1 MKTFIKNT
9 ITLVMLSSIALSC
22 AQQSSQTAD
31 FQRDSVNQEDKN
43 VNTGNIEQS
52 KSDSEFVLAAADGG
66 MLEARLGELALTKA
80 LSPEVKS
87 FAQSMVTDHGKANE
101 ELKIL
106 ASKSN
111 ISIPETLSATSQEK
125 YDAIAQKD
133 GEDFDRAYAEA
144 MVDDHK
150 ETIENFYVEAN
161 KGSESE
167 IRAWAEAKVPILE
180 HHLMMAKKT
189 YDVVKKSE

>member
-9 ITLVMLSSIALSC
+9 ITLVVLSSIALSC
-22 AQQSSQTAD
+22 AQQSSQTVD
-31 FQRDSVNQEDKN
+31 SGRDSVNQEDKN
-43 VNTGNIEQS
+43 VNTANIEQS
-52 KSDSEFVLAAADGG
+52 KSDSEFTLAAADGG
-66 MLEARLGELALTKA
+66 MLEARLGDLALQKA

-111 ISIPETLSATSQEK
+111 LSIPTTLSATSQQK

-144 MVDDHK
+144 MVTDHK

-167 IRAWAEAKVPILE
+167 ISEWAKAKIPILE
-180 HHLMMAKKT
+180 HHLMMAKKM

>member
-1 MKTFIKNT
+1 MNTFIKN
-9 ITLVMLSSIALSC
+9 IMLVMISLTAVSC
-22 AQQSSQTAD
+22 AQQSSQTMES
-31 FQRDSVNQEDKN
+31 QRDSVNQDTSN
-43 VNTGNIEQS
+43 NAYTGNIEHS

-66 MLEARLGELALTKA
+66 MLEVRLGELALTRA

-101 ELKIL
+101 ELKTL

-125 YDAIAQKD
+125 YDAIAQKV

-144 MVDDHK
+144 MIADHK

-161 KGSESE
+161 KDTVSE
-167 IRAWAEAKVPILE
+167 ISDWAEAKVSILE
-180 HHLMMAKKT
+180 HHLTMAKRM
-189 YDVVKKSE
+189 YDIVKKSE

>member
-1 MKTFIKNT
+1 MKTFVKNT
-9 ITLVMLSSIALSC
+9 ITLVMLSSIAFSC
-22 AQQSSQTAD
+22 AQQSSQNMESP
-31 FQRDSVNQEDKN
+31 RDSVKQEDKD

-66 MLEARLGELALTKA
+66 LLEARLGELALTKA

-111 ISIPETLSATSQEK
+111 ISIPEKLSATSQEK

-144 MVDDHK
+144 MVADHK
-150 ETIENFYVEAN
+150 ETIENFHVEAD

-167 IRAWAEAKVPILE
+167 ISDWAEAKITILE
-180 HHLMMAKKT
+180 HHLMMAQKM

>member
-1 MKTFIKNT
+1 M
-9 ITLVMLSSIALSC
+9 MSSIALSC
-22 AQQSSQTAD
+22 AQQSSQTAES
-31 FQRDSVNQEDKN
+31 QRDSVNQDDKN
-43 VNTGNIEQS
+43 VNTGNIEQITN
-52 KSDSEFVLAAADGG
+52 DSEFVLAAADGG

-111 ISIPETLSATSQEK
+111 ILIPETLSATSQEK

-144 MVDDHK
+144 MVADHK
-150 ETIENFYVEAN
+150 ETIETFYVEAN
-161 KGSESE
+161 KASESE
-167 IRAWAEAKVPILE
+167 ISDWAEAKVPMLE
-180 HHLMMAKKT
+180 HHLVMAKNM

>member
-1 MKTFIKNT
+1 MWS
-9 ITLVMLSSIALSC
+9 VAVSC
-22 AQQSSQTAD
+22 AQQSSQTMETK
-31 FQRDSVNQEDKN
+31 RDSVNQEDEN
-43 VNTGNIEQS
+43 INTGNIDQP

-87 FAQSMVTDHGKANE
+87 FAQAMVADHGKANE

-111 ISIPETLSATSQEK
+111 ISIPETLSASSQEK
-125 YDAIAQKD
+125 YDAIAEKD
-133 GEDFDRAYAEA
+133 GEDFDRAYAEL
-144 MVDDHK
+144 MVADHK
-150 ETIENFYVEAN
+150 QTIENFYAEAN

-167 IRAWAEAKVPILE
+167 ITDWAEAKVPILE
-180 HHLMMAKKT
+180 QHLTMAKQM

>member
-9 ITLVMLSSIALSC
+9 ITLVMMSSIALSC
-22 AQQSSQTAD
+22 AQQSSQTAESP
-31 FQRDSVNQEDKN
+31 RDSVNQEDNN
-43 VNTGNIEQS
+43 VNTGNIEQG

-66 MLEARLGELALTKA
+66 MLEARLGELALTRA
-80 LSPEVKS
+80 LSPEVKT
-87 FAQSMVTDHGKANE
+87 FAQSMVTDHGEANE

-111 ISIPETLSATSQEK
+111 ISIPETLSTTSQEK
-125 YDAIAQKD
+125 YDAIAEKD
-133 GEDFDRAYAEA
+133 GEDFDRSYAEA
-144 MVDDHK
+144 MVADHK
-150 ETIENFYVEAN
+150 VTIENFYVQAN

-167 IRAWAEAKVPILE
+167 ISDWAEAKVPILE
-180 HHLMMAKKT
+180 HHLMMAKKM